1 MKYNYEWFK
10 RKKYD
15 NLSDCRTL
23 YIHVDRTYCQDLE
36 SSETYDTLKQSD
48 NVRNQYM
55 TLPYTAISDQELET
69 DKYYYDNVYNIRKT
83 PYRISYGIT
92 HEAITH
98 FLYKSRNRFRW
109 LLYFGT

>member
-1 MKYNYEWFK
+1 
-10 RKKYD
+10 
-15 NLSDCRTL
+15 
-23 YIHVDRTYCQDLE
+23 
-36 SSETYDTLKQSD
+36 
-48 NVRNQYM
+48 M

-98 FLYKSRNRFRW
+98 FLYKSKNRFM
-109 LLYFGT
+109 